1 MLKPKIKIGVSLC
14 LLGER
19 VRYNGGHK
27 FDRLISDVFASA
39 LDLLPI
45 CPEVEIGMGVPRPPI
60 HLVRDGKEVK
70 AVSVDSEIKDFTG
83 SLQSLAKARKH
94 QLSLLSGYVFKAK
107 SPSCGLTD
115 VPIID
120 SQKNNVMKFGS
131 GIFAKG
137 VRDLVPALP
146 VEDEMRL
153 NDWNVFHNFMERV
166 HIFNDWLTLDK
177 RNDQLRAEFHRNAC
191 VHVLA
196 RGQDYVEV
204 FNGMY
209 PKKQSQF
216 SLTNNCDYIV
226 WLMQILCE
234 LPSRLGHARAM
245 KYEVSTDE
253 HQLSS
258 DEKDMAFREID
269 LYENSKIE
277 LNQLLVKFCENSWF
291 EKQSSSYLNP
301 YPRKL
306 LLAAGQYFND
316 QPDKRMVLSATPPTR
331 TIPNKTPT
339 SSRSE

>member
-27 FDRLISDVFASA
+27 FDRLISDVFAST

-83 SLQSLAKARKH
+83 SLQSLANARKH

-146 VEDEMRL
+146 VEDEIRL

-166 HIFNDWLTLDK
+166 RIFNDWQSLDK
-177 RNDQLRAEFHRNAC
+177 RNDQHRAKFHRNAC

-204 FNGMY
+204 FNSMY
-209 PKKQSQF
+209 LKKHSQF

-226 WLMQILCE
+226 WLMQMLSVI
-234 LPSRLGHARAM
+234 PSRLGHARAM
-245 KYEVSTDE
+245 RYEMCSGKFQFSFKE
-253 HQLSS
+253 S
-258 DEKDMAFREID
+258 EEAFQ
-269 LYENSKIE
+269 KIE
-277 LNQLLVKFCENSWF
+277 FFENRDTELDQLLVRIYESPWHNRNI
-291 EKQSSSYLNP
+291 SSYVNP
-301 YPRKL
+301 YPCKVL
-306 LLAAGQYFND
+306 LSAIQHFND
-316 QPDKRMVLSATPPTR
+316 
-331 TIPNKTPT
+331 
-339 SSRSE
+339 